1 MVLVHMK
8 YQAKYI
14 FCSEKLISQ
23 ISEVAEILNIVSIIP
38 WSASK
43 IEVLSEKND
52 TLYYQEA
59 YNRLF
64 QIEFEKQGGW
74 IREPILHDKPKL
86 KGDFLKNDV
95 FVEIQFGNSATIFR
109 DYYKFHM
116 GLSKMLLSLAV
127 LILPTNQYSFF
138 PSRKRASVS
147 NMATFEYALE
157 HFEALTIPVPILLIG
172 LLPSN

>member
-1 MVLVHMK
+1 MK
-8 YQAKYI
+8 YQTQYI

-23 ISEVAEILNIVSIIP
+23 LDEVKEIYDIVTRVTWTSSRAEVISEKGN
-38 WSASK
+38 K
-43 IEVLSEKND
+43 
-52 TLYYQEA
+52 LYYQEA

-64 QIEFEKQGGW
+64 HLEFEKEGGW
-74 IREPILHDKPKL
+74 KPQPVLHHEPKL

-116 GLSKMLLSLAV
+116 GLVKKLLSLAV
-127 LILPTNQYSFF
+127 LILPTNQYAFF
-138 PSRKRASVS
+138 PDRKRDSIV
-147 NMATFEYALE
+147 NMATFEYALT
-157 HFEALTIPVPILLIG
+157 HFQALTIPVPILLIG